1 MKLSV
6 PIAGKIVGI
15 DAKVSTDTE
24 LIDGKNYKLVKH
36 SSGFRYLAT
45 SDAIDQMERDS
56 QTSVD
61 AMDKLENS
69 LIG

>member
-61 AMDKLENS
+61 AMDKLEDS

>member
-45 SDAIDQMERDS
+45 EDAITKMIEQS
-56 QTSVD
+56 QESND
-61 AMDKLENS
+61 AMDTLEDS
-69 LIG
+69 LI

>member
-15 DAKVSTDTE
+15 NAQVSTDE
-24 LIDGKNYKLVKH
+24 DLIDGKNYKLVKH
-36 SSGFRYLAT
+36 SYGFRYLAT
-45 SDAIDQMERDS
+45 SDAIEQMERES
-56 QTSVD
+56 QSSND
-61 AMDKLENS
+61 AMDRLEDS

>member
-15 DAKVSTDTE
+15 DAKVSTESE

-45 SDAIDQMERDS
+45 SDAITKMIEQS
-56 QTSVD
+56 QESND
-61 AMDKLENS
+61 AMDALEDS
-69 LIG
+69 LI

>member
-15 DAKVSTDTE
+15 NAQVSTDEE

-45 SDAIDQMERDS
+45 SDAISQMERDS
-56 QTSVD
+56 QSSND
-61 AMDKLENS
+61 AMDRLEDS

>member
-15 DAKVSTDTE
+15 DAKVSTESE

-45 SDAIDQMERDS
+45 SDAITKMEQQS
-56 QTSVD
+56 KESND
-61 AMDKLENS
+61 AMDALEDS
-69 LIG
+69 LL

>member
-15 DAKVSTDTE
+15 DAKVSTESE

-45 SDAIDQMERDS
+45 SDAISQMERDS
-56 QTSVD
+56 QSSNAVID
-61 AMDKLENS
+61 RLEDS
-69 LIG
+69 LI